1 MDDSSNTQV
10 FSFDKMFILPWKGR
24 SHVREE
30 GKEKIVW
37 SDVEAIAEEEEE
49 ECGRLEVQ
57 KKF

>member
-10 FSFDKMFILPWKGR
+10 FSLDKMFILPCKGG
-24 SHVREE
+24 SHVRG

-37 SDVEAIAEEEEE
+37 SDVEETSEEKEE

-57 KKF
+57 KKS